1 MTSGR
6 TTSVMRHR
14 FVPVGASVAVG
25 GLTALQA
32 RINGQ
37 LAVELGNG
45 LEAAVWSFGSGLVI
59 LAVLVAAV
67 PRIRAGVARVP
78 RAIRA
83 GELKWWQ
90 ALGGILGGIF
100 VGVQTATV
108 PLLGVAVFTVAV
120 VAGQSSSSLLV
131 DRIGLGPAGTQ
142 PITGRRIASA
152 LLAVTA
158 VTIAVWSR
166 FGAPDFSILAVVVAF
181 TAGVLIAVQQAI
193 NGRTSRAAQNPMSA
207 TFLNFLL
214 GTAALGMAFGAAW
227 AVTGEGPTPLPSG
240 TWWIYLGGVI
250 GVVFI
255 AIAAWAVPIVGVLLF
270 ALLTIAGQLSGALL
284 LDVVAPTSGTQLSWT
299 LVAGVVL
306 AFIAVLIAARGRV
319 RP

>member
-1 MTSGR
+1 MAHHP
-6 TTSVMRHR
+6 V
-14 FVPVGASVAVG
+14 VPVAASAVVG

-45 LEAAVWSFGSGLVI
+45 LEAALWSFGSGLVV
-59 LAVLVAAV
+59 LAILVATV
-67 PRIRAGVARVP
+67 PAIRAGVARVP
-78 RAIRA
+78 RAIRS

-90 ALGGILGGIF
+90 ALGGVLGGTF

-120 VAGQSSSSLLV
+120 VAGQSSSSLMV
-131 DRIGLGPAGTQ
+131 DRIGLGPAGIQ
-142 PITGRRIASA
+142 PITARRIASA
-152 LLAVTA
+152 VLAVTA

-166 FGAPDFSILAVVVAF
+166 LGAPDFSVIAVIVAF
-181 TAGVLIAVQQAI
+181 TAGVLISVQQAI

-214 GTAALGMAFGAAW
+214 GTMALGLAFGAAW
-227 AVTGEGPTPLPSG
+227 AVTGEGPAPLPSG

-250 GVVFI
+250 GLVFI
-255 AIAAWAVPIVGVLLF
+255 AIAAWAVPLVGVLMF

-299 LVAGVVL
+299 LVAGVLL
-306 AFIAVLIAARGRV
+306 AFVAVLVAARGRV
-319 RP
+319 RS

>member
-1 MTSGR
+1 MTSAPR
-6 TTSVMRHR
+6 APLTRHR
-14 FVPVGASVAVG
+14 LVPVGASIAVG
-25 GLTALQA
+25 ALTALQA

-45 LEAAVWSFGSGLVI
+45 LEAALWSFGSGLVI
-59 LAVLVAAV
+59 LSILVAV
-67 PRIRAGVARVP
+67 VRPIRAGVARVP

-90 ALGGILGGIF
+90 ALGGILGGTF

-120 VAGQSSSSLLV
+120 VAGQSSSSLMV

-142 PITGRRIASA
+142 PITSRRVVSA

-166 FGAPDFSILAVVVAF
+166 LGAPDFSVLAVAVAF

-214 GTAALGMAFGAAW
+214 GTTALGMAFGAAW
-227 AVTGEGPTPLPSG
+227 AVSGDGPAALPSG

-250 GVVFI
+250 GIVFI
-255 AIAAWAVPIVGVLLF
+255 AIAAWAVPLVGVLLF

-284 LDVVAPTSGTQLSWT
+284 LDLVAPTSGTQLSWT
-299 LVAGVVL
+299 LVAGVLL
-306 AFIAVLIAARGRV
+306 AFVAVLIAARGRV
-319 RP
+319 RG